1 FRSIHG
7 VKICVRTV
15 AAMKIP
21 VDAPA
26 RAGEPP
32 ASMTC
37 VGTTGS
43 KIDHAPKAAATATIV
58 GANPGTFHR
67 LTFSGAWVASGPS
80 FGAGT
85 AASSTVW
92 SRMRLLFLPF
102 LANYYISPIIHAI
115 AAAVA
120 ARARTAAMTVQNF
133 EPCL

>member
-1 FRSIHG
+1 
-7 VKICVRTV
+7 
-15 AAMKIP
+15 MKIP

-58 GANPGTFHR
+58 GAKPGTFHKE
-67 LTFSGAWVASGPS
+67 TFSGAWLASGPS
-80 FGAGT
+80 FGAGVV
-85 AASSTVW
+85 ASSREW
-92 SRMRLLFLPF
+92 SRLRLRFLPF
-102 LANYYISPIIHAI
+102 LANYCISPIIHAI
-115 AAAVA
+115 AAAAA
-120 ARARTAAMTVQNF
+120 ARAKTAAITVQNF